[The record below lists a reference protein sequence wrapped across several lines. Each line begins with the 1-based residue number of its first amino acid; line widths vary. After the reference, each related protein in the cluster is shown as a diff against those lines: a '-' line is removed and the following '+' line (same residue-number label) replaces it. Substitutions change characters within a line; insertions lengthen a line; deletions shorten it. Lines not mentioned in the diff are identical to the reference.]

1 MSQSKRPYAIET
13 LDDARALYNMR
24 RAAKLSPVY
33 HVKSIVGDEPWA
45 KQEEALWAL
54 KTHRVVTVASCHG
67 VGKTFLGGEAAHWFL
82 NTFENSMVITTAPT
96 WRQVEQMMWRQI
108 RRIHKKSLYGDTGRL
123 LKTMLEYG
131 DEWFAMGVSSDDT
144 DKLQGFHPNSG
155 HILVIADEAA
165 GISEETWL
173 AIEAIMTSF
182 GARLLMIGNPTTV
195 SGSFH
200 YSHHSD
206 PATYKIRISCFDTP
220 NFTNNGIETI
230 QDLIDMKEEDIEI
243 VAPYLITPM
252 WAKDK
257 ITRWG
262 VESPMFQARVLGQF
276 PSQETNSLISLLD
289 IEAATTDERLEF
301 LRTRGDL
308 ALNQSLGVDVAR
320 YGDDKTVITSRRG
333 GIVESQDV
341 RGKTATTE
349 TTGRVA
355 SYPAPAFIG
364 VDADGVGGGVVDEL
378 LELKIQNVEGLM
390 NGSSPRADDTGIK
403 FANLRS
409 QMWYNLAE
417 QFRKGEIYIPP
428 HMTELMAELS
438 SIRYTYTRQ
447 GLSVEQKADMKKRL
461 HKSPDRAD
469 SLMFAF
475 ADYVSYA
482 VSSQRPTSAKRKR
495 RDGGR

>member
-1 MSQSKRPYAIET
+1 
-13 LDDARALYNMR
+13 MR
-24 RAAKLSPVY
+24 RAARIDPVY
-33 HVKSIVGDEPWA
+33 HVQTIVGDDPWS
-45 KQEEALWAL
+45 KQQEVLRALQ
-54 KTHRVVTVASCHG
+54 TNRVVTVASCHG

-165 GISEETWL
+165 GISEDTWL

-195 SGSFH
+195 SGTFH
-200 YSHHSD
+200 HSHHGD
-206 PATYKIRISCFDTP
+206 PTSYKVRISCFDTP

-230 QDLIDMKEEDIEI
+230 QDLIDMDEKDVEI
-243 VAPYLITPM
+243 IAPYLITPM

-262 VESPMFQARVLGQF
+262 VASPMFQARVLGQF
-276 PSQETNSLISLLD
+276 PAQESNSLISLLD
-289 IEAATTDERLEF
+289 IEAATTDERLEY
-301 LRTRGDL
+301 LRSKGDHHQQ
-308 ALNQSLGVDVAR
+308 QSLGVDVAR
-320 YGDDKTVITSRRG
+320 YGDDNTVITSRRG
-333 GIVESQDV
+333 GIVEDQEV
-341 RGKTATTE
+341 HGKTATTT
-349 TTGRVA
+349 TTGLVIK
-355 SYPAPAFIG
+355 YPAPAFIG

-378 LELKIQNVEGLM
+378 LELKVEHVEGLM
-390 NGSSPRADDTGIK
+390 NGSSPRADETGVR
-403 FANLRS
+403 FANLRA

-417 QFRKGEIYIPP
+417 LFRKGEIYIPP

-438 SIRYTYTRQ
+438 SIRYSYTRQ
-447 GLSVEQKADMKKRL
+447 GLTVESKKEIKDRL

-469 SLMFAF
+469 SLMFSF
-475 ADYVSYA
+475 ADFVSYA
-482 VSSQRPTSAKRKR
+482 TKQTATGARRRKR
-495 RDGGR
+495 DRR